1 MAKRISELDG
11 LRGTAALLVVVA
23 HYFGETPHGWVGLMW
38 GWQAVDVCQAI

>member
-11 LRGTAALLVVVA
+11 LRGTAALLVVVVA

-38 GWQAVDVCQAI
+38 G